1 MKCNSELVHYNISEI
16 FGSIEG
22 EGKRTGELTTFIRFY
37 GCNLRCSWC
46 DSSYSYTNDDYKK
59 MTLAD
64 ILSQVKKIGYKNI
77 TITGGEPLIQQ
88 DIQILINQLC
98 YEGYNVNIETNGSV
112 DVATF
117 RFVGHNNLFFTMDY
131 KCPSSGMNSNML
143 LQNYKVLNNNDV
155 VKFVVADIQDLDK
168 AYAFIKDLKYMYNV
182 ATDAPE
188 VEYPLFYI
196 SPVFGSI
203 ELKDIVQYMK
213 DKDMQGV
220 RLQVQLHKIIWDPDK
235 RGV

>member
-1 MKCNSELVHYNISEI
+1 MKCNKEPVYYNISEI

-22 EGKRTGELTTFIRFY
+22 EGKRTGELITFIRFY

-46 DSSYSYTNDDYKK
+46 DSSYSYTNNDYTK
-59 MTLAD
+59 MTLQE
-64 ILSQVKKIGYKNI
+64 IITKVKEIGYRNI

-88 DIQILINQLC
+88 DIQILINTLC
-98 YEGYNVNIETNGSV
+98 SDKYYVNIETNGSV
-112 DVATF
+112 DISTF
-117 RFVGHNNLFFTMDY
+117 RFVGYNNLFFTMDY
-131 KCPSSGMNSNML
+131 KCPSSNMNSHML
-143 LQNYKVLNNNDV
+143 LQNYKALNKNDV
-155 VKFVVADIQDLDK
+155 VKFVVADTQDLDK
-168 AYAFIKDLKYMYNV
+168 AYAFIKDLKYMYNM
-182 ATDAPE
+182 ANTQE

-196 SPVFGSI
+196 SPVFNKI

-213 DKDMQGV
+213 DKNMEGV

>member
-1 MKCNSELVHYNISEI
+1 MKCNKEPVYYNISEI

-46 DSSYSYTNDDYKK
+46 DSSYSYTNNDYTK
-59 MTLAD
+59 MTLQE
-64 ILSQVKKIGYKNI
+64 IITKVKEIGYRNI

-88 DIQILINQLC
+88 DIQILINTLC
-98 YEGYNVNIETNGSV
+98 SDKYYVNIETNGSV
-112 DVATF
+112 DISTF
-117 RFVGHNNLFFTMDY
+117 RFVGYNNLFFTMDY
-131 KCPSSGMNSNML
+131 KCPSSNMNSHML
-143 LQNYKVLNNNDV
+143 LQNYKALNKNDV
-155 VKFVVADIQDLDK
+155 VKFVVADTQDLNK
-168 AYAFIKDLKYMYNV
+168 AYAFIKDLKYMYNM
-182 ATDAPE
+182 ANTQE

-196 SPVFGSI
+196 SPVFEKI
-203 ELKDIVQYMK
+203 ELKDMVQYMK
-213 DKDMQGV
+213 DKNMEGV

>member
-1 MKCNSELVHYNISEI
+1 MKCNKEPVYYNISEI

-46 DSSYSYTNDDYKK
+46 DSSYSYTNNDYTK
-59 MTLAD
+59 MTLQE
-64 ILSQVKKIGYKNI
+64 IITKVKEIGYRNI

-88 DIQILINQLC
+88 DIQILINTLC
-98 YEGYNVNIETNGSV
+98 SDKYYVNIETNGSV
-112 DVATF
+112 DISTF
-117 RFVGHNNLFFTMDY
+117 RFVGYNNLFFTMDY
-131 KCPSSGMNSNML
+131 KCPSSNMNSHML
-143 LQNYKVLNNNDV
+143 SQNYKALNKNDV
-155 VKFVVADIQDLDK
+155 VKFVVADTQDLDK
-168 AYAFIKDLKYMYNV
+168 AYAFIKDLKYMYNM
-182 ATDAPE
+182 ANTQE

-196 SPVFGSI
+196 SPVFNKI

-213 DKDMQGV
+213 DKNMEGV

>member
-1 MKCNSELVHYNISEI
+1 MKCNKEPVYYNISEI

-46 DSSYSYTNDDYKK
+46 DSSYSYTNNDYTK
-59 MTLAD
+59 MTLQE
-64 ILSQVKKIGYKNI
+64 IITKVKEIGYRNI
-77 TITGGEPLIQQ
+77 TITGGEPLIQP
-88 DIQILINQLC
+88 DIQILINTLC
-98 YEGYNVNIETNGSV
+98 SDKYYVNIETNGSV
-112 DVATF
+112 DISTS
-117 RFVGHNNLFFTMDY
+117 RFVGYNNLFFTMDY
-131 KCPSSGMNSNML
+131 KCPSSNMNSHML
-143 LQNYKVLNNNDV
+143 LQNYKALNKNDV
-155 VKFVVADIQDLDK
+155 VKFVVADTQDLDK
-168 AYAFIKDLKYMYNV
+168 AYAFIKDLKYMYNM
-182 ATDAPE
+182 ANTQE

-196 SPVFGSI
+196 SPVFNKI

-213 DKDMQGV
+213 DKNMEGV

>member
-1 MKCNSELVHYNISEI
+1 MKCNKEPVYYNISEI

-46 DSSYSYTNDDYKK
+46 DSSYSYTNNDYTKI
-59 MTLAD
+59 TLQE
-64 ILSQVKKIGYKNI
+64 IITKVKEIGYRNI

-88 DIQILINQLC
+88 DIQILINTLC
-98 YEGYNVNIETNGSV
+98 SDKYYVNIETNGSV
-112 DVATF
+112 DISTF
-117 RFVGHNNLFFTMDY
+117 RFVGYNNLFFTMDY
-131 KCPSSGMNSNML
+131 KCPSSNMNSHML
-143 LQNYKVLNNNDV
+143 LQNYKALNKNDV
-155 VKFVVADIQDLDK
+155 VKFVVADTQDLDK
-168 AYAFIKDLKYMYNV
+168 AYAFIKDLKYMYNM
-182 ATDAPE
+182 ANTQE

-196 SPVFGSI
+196 SPVFNKI

-213 DKDMQGV
+213 DKNMEGV

>member
-1 MKCNSELVHYNISEI
+1 MKCNKEPVYYNISEI

-46 DSSYSYTNDDYKK
+46 DSSYSYTNNDYTK
-59 MTLAD
+59 MTLQE
-64 ILSQVKKIGYKNI
+64 IITKVKEIGYRNI

-88 DIQILINQLC
+88 DIQILINTLC
-98 YEGYNVNIETNGSV
+98 SDKYYVNIETNGSV
-112 DVATF
+112 DISTF
-117 RFVGHNNLFFTMDY
+117 RFVGYNNLFFTMDY
-131 KCPSSGMNSNML
+131 KCPSSNMNSHML
-143 LQNYKVLNNNDV
+143 LQNYKALNKNDV
-155 VKFVVADIQDLDK
+155 VKFVVADTQDLDK
-168 AYAFIKDLKYMYNV
+168 AYAFIKDLKYMYNM
-182 ATDAPE
+182 ANTQE

-196 SPVFGSI
+196 SPVFNKI

-213 DKDMQGV
+213 DKNMEGV
-220 RLQVQLHKIIWDPDK
+220 RLQVQLHKIVWDPNK

>member
-1 MKCNSELVHYNISEI
+1 MKCNKEPVYYNISEI

-46 DSSYSYTNDDYKK
+46 DSSYSYTNNDYTK
-59 MTLAD
+59 MTLQE
-64 ILSQVKKIGYKNI
+64 IITKVKEIGYRNI

-88 DIQILINQLC
+88 DIQILINTLC
-98 YEGYNVNIETNGSV
+98 SDKYYVNIETNGSV
-112 DVATF
+112 DISTF
-117 RFVGHNNLFFTMDY
+117 RFVGYNNLFFTMDY
-131 KCPSSGMNSNML
+131 KCPSSNMNSHML
-143 LQNYKVLNNNDV
+143 LQNYKALNKNDV
-155 VKFVVADIQDLDK
+155 VKFVVADTQDLDK
-168 AYAFIKDLKYMYNV
+168 AYAFIKDLKYMYNM
-182 ATDAPE
+182 ANTQE

-196 SPVFGSI
+196 SPVFNKI

-213 DKDMQGV
+213 DKNMEGV
-220 RLQVQLHKIIWDPDK
+220 RLQVQLHKIIWDPNK

>member
-1 MKCNSELVHYNISEI
+1 MKCNKEPVYYNISEI

-46 DSSYSYTNDDYKK
+46 DSSYSYTNNDYTK
-59 MTLAD
+59 MTLQE
-64 ILSQVKKIGYKNI
+64 IITKVKEIGYRNI

-88 DIQILINQLC
+88 DIQILINTLC
-98 YEGYNVNIETNGSV
+98 SDKYYVNIETNGSV
-112 DVATF
+112 DISTF
-117 RFVGHNNLFFTMDY
+117 RFVGYNNLFFTMDY
-131 KCPSSGMNSNML
+131 KCPSSNMNSHML
-143 LQNYKVLNNNDV
+143 LQNYKALNKNDV
-155 VKFVVADIQDLDK
+155 VKFVVADTQDLDK
-168 AYAFIKDLKYMYNV
+168 AYAFIKDLKYMYNM
-182 ATDAPE
+182 ANTQE

-196 SPVFGSI
+196 SPVFNKI

-213 DKDMQGV
+213 DKNMEGV